1 MRTARRGAMRRSVE
15 MWHFVGVLVLGV
27 ALSLVGVT
35 AWAEEKPAKAEKAE
49 KKAALEE
56 GVPSWVNWL
65 NAGLPF
71 DFQLT
76 GLDVEGGYRFMG
88 GDRSSAKFQEY
99 RVLQES
105 PYFDHAAASL
115 ETKDNK
121 RYIEF
126 YTFDP
131 FKNDQSYDL
140 LAGKYGEYELEVF
153 WNQIPHIFST
163 TGRTAFGTTRND
175 STADFTLGLS
185 SAERLAVQNASATA
199 PPGGA
204 SPKALLLTALLNSR
218 AIPVDLAFT
227 TSKGGLKLKYNLTE
241 SMDLGVKY
249 TYTEKEGTIPL
260 GPGFGSPGGNI
271 VELPAPVFNQ
281 THIAEAKVQYAR
293 PGWNLGLGY
302 NGSFFNQ
309 GVDNFT
315 FDNPLFVTPPTPT
328 NPNNST
334 KGLFTMEPSNQA
346 HNVFLMGGISLPLRT
361 RITGKFSYGWRLQDD
376 PFVQHTINPV
386 LLGFKPTD
394 KIGPSQVSPCP
405 GITTATC
412 LQLPASSLDADIRT
426 TLVTFNVSSR
436 PFVLP
441 LTLYGGYRYFD
452 YDDQTQELEFNSHV
466 VRDLGPIVVDTH
478 LDAGYPLLKDLNFK
492 LGYEWERWD
501 RNPDHREVALSDEH
515 ILKTSLDYSP
525 LDWLMVRAAY
535 RRGWRSVDEYRPQAH
550 EAHVVVD
557 FEGEEFNLL
566 ENKQGQ
572 SILGR
577 KFDEADRTRDRVELL
592 ASITPLESLNFT
604 ATYSLLHDDFD
615 KTRCQ
620 QSTANIAP
628 CPQDTSPL
636 GLQESTGWSISGDLA
651 YSPFPW
657 LSFFVNY
664 TREEFRYDQLS
675 RSRPVINL
683 GTPPAAIAAGCAP
696 GTSPNTVACD
706 FPDFNWR
713 SVNTDLIDTY
723 GVGADVTLIPNRL
736 AFKLTWS
743 FSDADTIIRSF
754 NPVKPFSGQLGTTTI
769 ASQQNTATALSLPT
783 DNTNL
788 HTLIAALRYK
798 LTKNWSLKGEY
809 RWEQFRE
816 TNFQTD
822 TIALTGLAGL
832 PPTTDVF
839 LGAKFLQDYDA
850 HIGAVTLRYSF

>member
-1 MRTARRGAMRRSVE
+1 MRRSVG
-15 MWHFVGVLVLGV
+15 MGQIGGALVLGV

-35 AWAEEKPAKAEKAE
+35 AWAEEKPAKAAKAE
-49 KKAALEE
+49 KKAAPEE

-76 GLDVEGGYRFMG
+76 GLDVEGGYRFIG

-105 PYFDHAAASL
+105 PYFDHAAFSL
-115 ETKDNK
+115 ETKDKK
-121 RYIEF
+121 RYVEF

-131 FKNDQSYDL
+131 FKNDQSYNL
-140 LAGKYGEYELEVF
+140 RAGKYGDYEMEIF
-153 WNQIPHIFST
+153 WDQIPHVMST
-163 TGRTAFGTTRND
+163 TGRTAFGTIRND
-175 STADFTLGLS
+175 STADFALGLS

-204 SPKALLLTALLNSR
+204 SPKALLLTGLLNSR
-218 AIPVDLAFT
+218 AAAVDLGFT

-281 THIAEAKVQYAR
+281 THLAEAKLQYAR
-293 PGWNLGLGY
+293 PGWNIGGGY
-302 NGSFFNQ
+302 TGSFFNQ
-309 GVDNFT
+309 GINNIT

-334 KGLFTMEPSNQA
+334 QGLSTMDPSNQA
-346 HNVFLMGGISLPLRT
+346 HNVFLTGGISLPLRT

-376 PFVQHTINPV
+376 PFVQHTINPA
-386 LLGFKPTD
+386 LLAQTPGSP
-394 KIGPSQVSPCP
+394 GNPCP
-405 GITTATC
+405 GVTTSTC
-412 LQLPASSLDADIRT
+412 LQLPRSSLDADIRT
-426 TLVTFNVSSR
+426 TLATFNISSR
-436 PFVLP
+436 PFALP
-441 LTLYGGYRYFD
+441 LTLSGGYRYFD
-452 YDDQTQELEFNSHV
+452 YDDQTQEVLFQSHV
-466 VRDLGPIVVDTH
+466 VRDLGPVVVGSEVNAPFSYTKH
-478 LDAGYPLLKDLNFK
+478 NANLNAGYQLLSNLNLK
-492 LGYEWERWD
+492 LGYEWERWE
-501 RNPDHREVALSDEH
+501 RNPDHREVPNSDEH
-515 ILKTSLDYSP
+515 TLKTSLDYSP
-525 LDWLMVRAAY
+525 LDWLLLRAAY
-535 RRGWRSVDEYRPQAH
+535 RRGWRSVDKYNTQAH
-550 EAHVVVD
+550 EAHVVGD
-557 FEGEEFNLL
+557 IEGETFEL
-566 ENKQGQ
+566 EKQGQ
-572 SILGR
+572 SPLGR
-577 KFDEADRTRDRVELL
+577 KFDEANRTRDRVELL

-604 ATYSLLHDDFD
+604 VIYSLLHDDFD
-615 KTRCQ
+615 KSR
-620 QSTANIAP
+620 P
-628 CPQDTSPL
+628 PQDPFNDTSPL

-651 YSPFPW
+651 YSPFKW
-657 LSFFVNY
+657 LSLFVNY

-683 GTPPAAIAAGCAP
+683 GTPSAAIAPGCDP
-696 GTSPNTVACD
+696 GSSPNTVGCD

-713 SVNTDLIDTY
+713 SVNTDTIDTY
-723 GVGADVTLIPNRL
+723 GVGADISLIPNRL

-754 NPVKPFSGQLGTTTI
+754 NPVTPFSGQPVGTGGSP
-769 ASQQNTATALSLPT
+769 APANQRGTATAVNFPT

-822 TIALTGLAGL
+822 TIGLTGLAGL
-832 PPTTDVF
+832 PATTDVF
-839 LGAKFLQDYDA
+839 LGARFVQDYDA